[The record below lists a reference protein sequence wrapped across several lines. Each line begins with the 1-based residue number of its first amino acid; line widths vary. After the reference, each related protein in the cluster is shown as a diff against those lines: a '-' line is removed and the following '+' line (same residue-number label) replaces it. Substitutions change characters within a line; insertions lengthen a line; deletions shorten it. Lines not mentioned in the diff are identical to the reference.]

1 MRCSFEPYEGDEKYI
16 FISYSHSNSDI
27 VAPILEKLNS
37 EGFRIWYDEGIEWGT
52 EWPDSIA
59 SHLKGCE
66 VFMAFI
72 SNEYIAS
79 KNCFQEIQY
88 ALKMKNGIGILSVY
102 LEQVELTDGLDMQ
115 LSPIQSTFPFQ
126 YENSDEFFDRLMN
139 TSILKF
145 CRDEAYS
152 NSDPY
157 SDKIVFPGTMIPKGK
172 KNRTNKKKILF
183 GFTIIALIVAV
194 VLLSLFGTVWH
205 KSTKQS
211 LSSKMQVEQDV
222 ENHLLLKLS
231 NANHQY
237 EVGLE
242 NWKRLD
248 YNRAERDILGARN
261 EMSSNQSQFETDN
274 AKVNNS
280 AGCLYLDMGKYEEAY
295 DYLNS
300 AYVSFREEFGE
311 DDSVT
316 LAVLFSIA
324 QHDYFTGDVDTA
336 KKSIQEIIDSTNL
349 DENKVVA
356 NTILHF
362 MAMIYDEL
370 GDYESAIETYNK
382 VLSDYNAFIQD
393 GNLTKEM
400 ADYVTD
406 PQLSQDQKDEY
417 TTALKWIILTYNNL
431 GEAYIHSGDYD
442 KAKEILE
449 NALQMSLENIY
460 IGRKNL
466 TTSKLYLN
474 LARVY
479 GFQGNLQEALD
490 YVDLA
495 MRIQKNLFDFES
507 VYPGLVEV
515 YEVYG
520 ELLSEKG
527 ESDEALTYYM
537 EAKNLA
543 ESSYGKN
550 HPVTAEAYNYLGQH
564 YKHEGDDSIA
574 VSLLEDAVEIR
585 RNILGYDHASTARYL
600 YNLFVLESKMGEQDK
615 AEENITEAIRI
626 CDKIGIEGELRKK
639 IEQSYQRLRKSKG

>member
-1 MRCSFEPYEGDEKYI
+1 MKCSFRPYEGDEKYI

-27 VAPILEKLNS
+27 VASILEKLNS

-52 EWPDSIA
+52 EWPESIA
-59 SHLKGCE
+59 SHLKNCE
-66 VFMAFI
+66 VFMAFH
-72 SNEYIAS
+72 SRAS
-79 KNCFQEIQY
+79 IVSPNCRQEINY
-88 ALKMKNGIGILSVY
+88 ALKMKKGIGILSVY
-102 LEQVELTDGLDMQ
+102 LEEVELSEGLDMQ
-115 LSPIQSTFPFQ
+115 LSPFQSTFPFQ
-126 YENSDEFFDRLMN
+126 YENSDEFFDRLTN
-139 TSILKF
+139 TGILQS
-145 CRDEAYS
+145 CRDDAYTKSAHSS
-152 NSDPY
+152 N
-157 SDKIVFPGTMIPKGK
+157 KIVFQGAKKGRETSR
-172 KNRTNKKKILF
+172 NRAGNKRILL
-183 GFTIIALIVAV
+183 GSIISLLAIIG
-194 VLLSLFGTVWH
+194 VLLSLYSIIWQ
-205 KSTKQS
+205 KQTKHS
-211 LSSKMQVEQDV
+211 VSSGIQVEQDV
-222 ENHLLLKLS
+222 EDHLLLKLS
-231 NANHQY
+231 NVNHQY

-248 YNRAERDILGARN
+248 YNRAERDIIGARN

-274 AKVNNS
+274 AKINNS

-295 DYLNS
+295 DYLNN

-311 DDSVT
+311 NDSIT

-324 QHDYFTGDVDTA
+324 QHDYYTGDVDTA
-336 KKSIQEIIDSTNL
+336 KKTIQEIIDNANL
-349 DENKVVA
+349 DGNKVVA

-382 VLSDYNAFIQD
+382 VLSAYNDCIQD

-400 ADYVTD
+400 ADYVND

-466 TTSKLYLN
+466 ITSKLYLN

-479 GFQGNLQEALD
+479 GFQENLQEALD

-520 ELLSEKG
+520 ELLSKKG
-527 ESDEALTYYM
+527 KPDEALTYFTD
-537 EAKNLA
+537 AKNLA
-543 ESSYGKN
+543 ESSYRKN

-564 YKHEGDDSIA
+564 YQQEGDDSIA
-574 VSLLEDAVEIR
+574 VSLFEDAVEIR
-585 RNILGYDHASTARYL
+585 RNILGYDHVSTARYL
-600 YNLFVLESKMGEQDK
+600 YNLSVLESEMGDK
-615 AEENITEAIRI
+615 EKAAEAITEAKCI
-626 CDKIGIEGELRKK
+626 CDKIGIEGEIQKM
-639 IEQSYQRLRKSKG
+639 IEAKYIELC